1 VLAEAF
7 ETDGLATLREGELP
21 DLVPILVV
29 DVGVFGELG
38 VGPTEVALELLGDE
52 KVQGRDDYH
61 GGYAEDQEEVEE
73 GS

>member
-1 VLAEAF
+1 M
-7 ETDGLATLREGELP
+7 
-21 DLVPILVV
+21 PILIV

-38 VGPTEVALELLGDE
+38 VDPTEIALELLGDE